1 MAGGRSSCY
10 IILVNALLICLQGG
24 KLNGH
29 NSVLLNFVFAYVYSL
44 SIDTQLIMQ
53 MLPSVQLHV
62 ISELNPKQI
71 SGGKQEMGNLQI
83 FVEETATYCQIFV
96 TAKNIFS
103 ATLEMQILAKVFE
116 SILGFMSY

>member
-1 MAGGRSSCY
+1 MAGGRSSYY

-29 NSVLLNFVFAYVYSL
+29 NSVLLNLVFACLFIVFRYPAYNANVAL
-44 SIDTQLIMQ
+44 QLR
-53 MLPSVQLHV
+53 V

-71 SGGKQEMGNLQI
+71 SGEKQEMGNLQI